1 MKKKLILI
9 FAIVFIFAG
18 NVKLLAQQEKQFKV
32 ACLAFYNLENLF
44 DTINQED
51 VNDYEFTPEGPNR
64 WTSERYL
71 EKSNNMAKII
81 ANIATDITSDG
92 PAILGVC
99 EVENRSV
106 MEDLVANEQ
115 IKDRNYKIVH
125 YDGPDRRGV
134 DVGLLYNPK
143 YFTVTNSQSRP
154 LHIEGK
160 EDFRTRDQLVVSG
173 IFDGEPMHFIV
184 VHWPSRY
191 GGEKRSR
198 PLRNAAAQ
206 LSRSIIDSL
215 TAINPDAK
223 VVLMGD
229 YNDDPNNESVVKYLN
244 ATRKK
249 RLKKDQLYNPFGKM
263 FRDGIGSL
271 AYRDNWN
278 MFDQHVIT
286 RAWLDKDYKSYRFH
300 KAGVF
305 SKPWMKQKDGQYK
318 GYPYRTFSHGRYI
331 GGYSDHL
338 PTYLIIIKE
347 AE

>member
-1 MKKKLILI
+1 MKRHLNLLVSLVFLFSGILT
-9 FAIVFIFAG
+9 VQ
-18 NVKLLAQQEKQFKV
+18 AQQEKQYKV
-32 ACLAFYNLENLF
+32 ACVAFYNLENLF
-44 DTINQED
+44 DTINQEN
-51 VNDYEFTPEGPNR
+51 VNDYEFTPEGPNG
-64 WTSERYL
+64 WTSSRYM

-81 ANIATDITSDG
+81 SNIAIDVTPDG
-92 PAILGVC
+92 PAILGVS
-99 EVENRSV
+99 EIENRSV
-106 MEDLVANEQ
+106 LEDLVANEQ
-115 IKDRNYKIVH
+115 IKDRNYQIVH

-143 YFTVTNSQSRP
+143 YFEVTNSQSRP
-154 LHIEGK
+154 LHIEGMD
-160 EDFRTRDQLVVSG
+160 DFRTRDQLVVSG

-198 PLRNAAAQ
+198 PLRNAAAD

-215 TAINPDAK
+215 MAINPDAK

-229 YNDDPNNESVVKYLN
+229 YNDDPNNESVAEHLN

-249 RLKKDQLYNPFGKM
+249 RLRGDQLYNPFGEM

-278 MFDQHVIT
+278 MFDQHVVT
-286 RAWLDKDYKSYRFH
+286 PAWLEKDYSSYRFH
-300 KAGVF
+300 KAVVF
-305 SKPWMKQKDGQYK
+305 QKPWMKQKEGRYK
-318 GYPYRTFSHGRYI
+318 GYPHRTFAGGRYL

-338 PTYLIIIKE
+338 PTYLVIIKE
-347 AE
+347 VQ